1 MGSPAACGTAD
12 RLPHWIVDQDAWEA
26 AGGTTAA
33 RTLVRPEEEAGSPS
47 QTGTS
52 LAELAFGRGRIRI
65 AGALLPAPTERN
77 YHPFGLASYALTYT
91 GYQLF
96 DNLLDYQRPAG
107 R

>member
-1 MGSPAACGTAD
+1 MHGRRRGAPPRRARWCGRRRRPA
-12 RLPHWIVDQDAWEA
+12 
-26 AGGTTAA
+26 
-33 RTLVRPEEEAGSPS
+33 VRAK
-47 QTGTS
+47 TGTS
-52 LAELAFGRGRIRI
+52 LGELAFGRGRIRI

-77 YHPFGLASYALTYT
+77 YHPFGLSSYALTYT